1 MKRKEVINSF
11 KATFPAKSQNEAICR
26 SIAAIFTSQC
36 NPTIEE
42 IADIK
47 TVISEAVTNCI
58 VHAYKNT
65 PQETKKY
72 IYITAELY
80 SDNTLKF
87 IIKDKG
93 CGIPDI
99 AMAMQ
104 PLYTTDAENERS
116 GMGLP
121 IMQTFSDT
129 FKIKSTPEKGTTITF
144 TKKINQGNEY

>member
-1 MKRKEVINSF
+1 MRRKEIINSL

-26 SIAAIFTSQC
+26 SISAVFTSQC

-58 VHAYKNT
+58 VHAYKNA
-65 PQETKKY
+65 PKEAKKY

-87 IIKDKG
+87 TIKDKG
-93 CGIPDI
+93 CGISDI
-99 AMAMQ
+99 NMAMQ

-121 IMQTFSDT
+121 IMQSFSDT
-129 FKIKSTPEKGTTITF
+129 FRIKSAPEKGTTITF
-144 TKKINQGNEY
+144 TKKISKSNEY